1 MTQRGRYRIAIVG
14 GTGAQ
19 GAGLALR
26 LAKAGHEVMLG
37 SRDDARARTV
47 AGELSTR
54 AGRTIAGAHNRGAAA
69 AAEIVILTVPYAAQ
83 RATVTDVIAGI
94 EGKILIDATV
104 PLVPPKVGMV
114 QLPASQ
120 SAVAAIQQL
129 AGDKVRVVSA
139 FQSVSAQHLA
149 DLDHAID
156 CDVLIC
162 GDDRSACD
170 VVIGLCADIGL
181 RGLYAGVISNSAAAE
196 ALTSVLI
203 TINRRY
209 KVPGGAG
216 IRITGIPEG

>member
-1 MTQRGRYRIAIVG
+1 MR
-14 GTGAQ
+14 
-19 GAGLALR
+19 
-26 LAKAGHEVMLG
+26 E
-37 SRDDARARTV
+37 RAST

-54 AGRTIAGAHNRGAAA
+54 AGRTIAGAHNSSAAA

-83 RATVTDVIAGI
+83 RATVTEMIEEI

-104 PLVPPKVGMV
+104 PLVPPKVGIV

-129 AGDKVRVVSA
+129 AGGKVRVVSA

-181 RGLYAGVISNSAAAE
+181 RGLYAGVIANSAAAE
-196 ALTSVLI
+196 APDI
-203 TINRRY
+203 
-209 KVPGGAG
+209 GAHH
-216 IRITGIPEG
+216 RSTAATRCRAAREFVITGIPRGVELDAASISRRTCTARSLRS